1 VALVLSA
8 FGAGQPASGG
18 PLDAMFDGMQQ
29 RRKPLPRHSS
39 AYADPTISQAH
50 ASRRAAPSGQRLSGQ
65 PYRAAPSRAGQ
76 RLSGEGQ
83 RLSGESQRPSGKV
96 HRPSRESG
104 GSTGHGIAFCVR
116 TCDGRYFP
124 MQRHAG
130 ASHVEACRSF
140 CPAAKTVVLTG
151 SKIES
156 AVGHNG
162 TRYTD
167 LNTAFTYRKKVV
179 ADCTCNGKD
188 EFGLAR
194 VGSETDPTLR
204 PGDIV
209 ATSKGLGTYASKS
222 AAITPINPASSEW
235 ARRLSET
242 KVRPAQSQVM
252 AQATAEATGTVADDV
267 NPAKLKNEAKPEKT
281 AKEATSTQPAKDA
294 KSAKAVKEAQP
305 AKPAKEAKPAKPVK
319 EAKPAKLAKGIKPA
333 KLATQTKPAKPT
345 KPVKTAKLTTQVKPA
360 KPVKEVKTA
369 KLIRR
374 ASR

>member
-1 VALVLSA
+1 
-8 FGAGQPASGG
+8 
-18 PLDAMFDGMQQ
+18 
-29 RRKPLPRHSS
+29 
-39 AYADPTISQAH
+39 
-50 ASRRAAPSGQRLSGQ
+50 
-65 PYRAAPSRAGQ
+65 
-76 RLSGEGQ
+76 
-83 RLSGESQRPSGKV
+83 
-96 HRPSRESG
+96 
-104 GSTGHGIAFCVR
+104 
-116 TCDGRYFP
+116 

-162 TRYTD
+162 TRYAD

-194 VGSETDPTLR
+194 VGPETDPTLR

-242 KVRPAQSQVM
+242 KVRPAQSL
-252 AQATAEATGTVADDV
+252 ATAQVTADATGTVADDV
-267 NPAKLKNEAKPEKT
+267 IPAKLKSEAKPEKA
-281 AKEATSTQPAKDA
+281 AKEAMPAKPAKD
-294 KSAKAVKEAQP
+294 

-319 EAKPAKLAKGIKPA
+319 ETKPAKLAKPIKPA
-333 KLATQTKPAKPT
+333 KLATQTKPAKPV
-345 KPVKTAKLTTQVKPA
+345 KLVKTAKLTTQVKPA
-360 KPVKEVKTA
+360 KPAKDVKTA